1 MGDVGVAVAH
11 SLLNDCTW
19 SSPMSKRCCR
29 DYLALYAPTLAET
42 HPHVELQTIVKRNR
56 FPLVKAEYGAP

>member
-1 MGDVGVAVAH
+1 
-11 SLLNDCTW
+11 
-19 SSPMSKRCCR
+19 MSKRCCR